1 MPPRP
6 EYQKRRNIRMGTWA
20 AILVLCYIAWDSGE
34 FSYWGLPLMAWGLYE
49 MLLVPTRCRA
59 TTTRKGQCRHF
70 CYGILKGCRQQPAH
84 GPGKRADL
92 YRALKRGR
100 SQTMPVR
107 TGETTTF
114 RNQPNLVSET
124 VTVQPAQRLMI
135 VFTVIGGV
143 AGVIQTVFAAL
154 SP

>member
-1 MPPRP
+1 
-6 EYQKRRNIRMGTWA
+6 
-20 AILVLCYIAWDSGE
+20 
-34 FSYWGLPLMAWGLYE
+34 
-49 MLLVPTRCRA
+49 
-59 TTTRKGQCRHF
+59 
-70 CYGILKGCRQQPAH
+70 
-84 GPGKRADL
+84 
-92 YRALKRGR
+92 
-100 SQTMPVR
+100 MPVR